1 MAQIGSENGTGDD
14 FARELARMKL
24 RAKVEQIKNL
34 PTLPQVVSR
43 LLSMMMEDTCSAGQL
58 SQEISKD
65 QSLTAKILKVVNS
78 AYYGFHRQISML
90 TDAVVILGIEE
101 IQRLTATI
109 AVFGMV
115 HIKSIGD
122 FSPRTLWEHSIA
134 TATGAEMISNM
145 TPHPS
150 KGAFVCGLLH
160 DIGKVVFDQFFNQQW
175 KAIVLKAQKESL
187 WIGIPEA
194 EEFGTHH
201 GEVGAWLT
209 ERWSLPPWIVEGIRY
224 HHETQEPNLVSSS
237 SNLWL
242 VVQLADRIAREENF
256 GSGGDKQMPP
266 AFDGIEDYLGVQPE
280 QIEDVRQRLTDQ
292 MTKMCAQWDFLSG

>member
-1 MAQIGSENGTGDD
+1 MQTAAEGGKGDD
-14 FARELARMKL
+14 FALELARMKL

-34 PTLPQVVSR
+34 PTLPQVVSH
-43 LLSMMMEDTCSAGQL
+43 LLSMMVEDTCSASQL

-78 AYYGFHRQISML
+78 AYYGFHRQISAL
-90 TDAVVILGIEE
+90 ADAVVILGLEE

-115 HIKSIGD
+115 HIKPIGD
-122 FSPRTLWEHSIA
+122 FSPRALWEHSVA
-134 TATGAEMISNM
+134 TAAGAEMISNL

-160 DIGKVVFDQFFNQQW
+160 DIGKVVFDQFFNPQW
-175 KAIVLKAQKESL
+175 QAVVLKAQEKSL
-187 WIGIPEA
+187 WIGIPEQK
-194 EEFGTHH
+194 EFGTHH
-201 GEVGAWLT
+201 GEIGAWLT
-209 ERWSLPPWIVEGIRY
+209 ERWSLPPWIVEGIRF
-224 HHETQEPNLVSSS
+224 HHETVEPHLISSA

-242 VVQLADRIAREENF
+242 VVQLADRIAREENY

-266 AFDGIEDYLGVQPE
+266 AFPGIEEYLSIQPE
-280 QIEDVRQRLTDQ
+280 QIEDIRNRLKDQ
-292 MTKMCAQWDFLSG
+292 MERLRTQWNFLGA